1 MTRTNGKRR
10 ALVVDDHDGTRDV
23 MRRLLELHGYEAHGA
38 GTLAEA
44 HAKLECCEL
53 VLLDLR
59 LPDGSGIDLLRRIRA
74 SNSLAKVAVTTGMTE
89 PHLLKELHAER
100 PDAIFTKPLLFSD
113 LLSWLDRN

>member
-1 MTRTNGKRR
+1 MSRTNGKRR

-23 MRRLLELHGYEAHGA
+23 MRRLLEMHGYEAHEA

-59 LPDGSGIDLLRRIRA
+59 LPDGNGIDLLRRIRA
-74 SNSLAKVAVTTGMTE
+74 SKSAAKVAVTTCATE
-89 PHLLKELHAER
+89 PQVLEELEAAG